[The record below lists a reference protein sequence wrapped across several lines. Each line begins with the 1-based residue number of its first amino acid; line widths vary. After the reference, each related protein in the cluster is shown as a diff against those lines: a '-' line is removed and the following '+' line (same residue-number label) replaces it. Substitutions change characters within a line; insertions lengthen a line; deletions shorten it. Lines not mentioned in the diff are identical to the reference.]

1 MNKRRH
7 FILLLMAILVA
18 GFALRVAYFTWAPK
32 DYAAA
37 DSDYDDI
44 AQNLA
49 AGKGFSLDK
58 PVPGRNSGEP
68 SREVRTVPVASRT
81 PAYPFFLAA
90 VYKLFGRRLKLV
102 YLIQTVIDMLSAL
115 LLYFLTL
122 RIAGSERVA
131 LVATLIYAL
140 YMPFMSQTAVL
151 LNETLFGFLLLGF
164 TLVSVR
170 ALEHPSFANFLASGA
185 LLGAVTL
192 CRPTTFLFPVVLLAA
207 VLIRYR
213 GVIGQLVV
221 PSVAFVAGFVA
232 LVAPWVVRNY
242 VVLDY
247 VGLVGSLAGEQVY
260 AANYI
265 WHRPNTPEP
274 MVPDD
279 LRAKL
284 AGKSDIERNKIL
296 MREGFRQ
303 ILLHPV
309 NFAKNVLYRTSTFW
323 TAIGMGGPAF
333 FYFSSGRAGKEMCV
347 FVVVVNIALI
357 IASVIAFVMF
367 RGPWTKASFVPLL
380 LLGYFYIIHLPIIAL
395 VRYSMPVIPFLMM
408 FAAVAIVNLF
418 GKARTAAS

>member
-1 MNKRRH
+1 M
-7 FILLLMAILVA
+7 
-18 GFALRVAYFTWAPK
+18 
-32 DYAAA
+32 
-37 DSDYDDI
+37 
-44 AQNLA
+44 
-49 AGKGFSLDK
+49 
-58 PVPGRNSGEP
+58 
-68 SREVRTVPVASRT
+68 PVASRT

-284 AGKSDIERNKIL
+284 AGKSDIERNNIL

-309 NFAKNVLYRTSTFW
+309 NFAKNVLY
-323 TAIGMGGPAF
+323 
-333 FYFSSGRAGKEMCV
+333 
-347 FVVVVNIALI
+347 
-357 IASVIAFVMF
+357 
-367 RGPWTKASFVPLL
+367 
-380 LLGYFYIIHLPIIAL
+380 
-395 VRYSMPVIPFLMM
+395 
-408 FAAVAIVNLF
+408 
-418 GKARTAAS
+418 